1 MSNDK
6 NNQTNTRPSLLVF
19 LKSEESQELP
29 YLIIIAIGI
38 VIALFAGIF
47 IKNGTWSML
56 LCLLGG
62 VITVTGTEAL
72 SKKIPSA

>member
-1 MSNDK
+1 MNSNK
-6 NNQTNTRPSLLVF
+6 SNQKSTRPSLLEF
-19 LKSEESQELP
+19 LKSEEARP

-38 VIALFAGIF
+38 LIALFAGIF
-47 IKNGTWSML
+47 IKNGTWSMV

-72 SKKIPSA
+72 SKKIPRV

>member
-6 NNQTNTRPSLLVF
+6 NNQTNPRPSLLVF
-19 LKSEESQELP
+19 LKSEEARP

-38 VIALFAGIF
+38 LIALFAGIF
-47 IKNGTWSML
+47 IKNGTWSMV